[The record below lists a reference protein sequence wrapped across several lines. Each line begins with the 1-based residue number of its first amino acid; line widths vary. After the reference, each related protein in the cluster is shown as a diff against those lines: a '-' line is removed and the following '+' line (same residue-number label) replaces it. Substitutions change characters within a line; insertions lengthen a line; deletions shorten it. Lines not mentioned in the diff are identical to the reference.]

1 MSLLRTRAPLFS
13 SPTHGGPYFFS
24 LGHVGPWGTIWFSS
38 YIGLVD
44 RANRPQNL
52 VQTVFIQP
60 ASVEDSCF
68 QEGPVRPCP
77 RNVRALKS
85 AFFAILPRPSPRT
98 TTTPPSP
105 LRSLPL
111 PPSSYLTSRHN
122 DQCQYNCS
130 PKKIRGNPQNKLGKT
145 LRKRKFILLQEKPC
159 IICFFPRQKCTQ
171 IHGCK

>member
-1 MSLLRTRAPLFS
+1 MVD
-13 SPTHGGPYFFS
+13 HIFFS
-24 LGHVGPWGTIWFSS
+24 RACWTIGTIWFSS

-52 VQTVFIQP
+52 VQTVFIRP

-85 AFFAILPRPSPRT
+85 AFFAILPK
-98 TTTPPSP
+98 PSP
-105 LRSLPL
+105 LGQLNTPPLRFLPL

-145 LRKRKFILLQEKPC
+145 LRKRKFILLQERPC
-159 IICFFPRQKCTQ
+159 IIFCFPRQKCTQ

>member
-1 MSLLRTRAPLFS
+1 MVD
-13 SPTHGGPYFFS
+13 HIFFR

-52 VQTVFIQP
+52 VQTVFIWL

-85 AFFAILPRPSPRT
+85 AFFAILPRPPLGQLN
-98 TTTPPSP
+98 PPP
-105 LRSLPL
+105 PRSLPL

-159 IICFFPRQKCTQ
+159 IICFFSKTQ
-171 IHGCK
+171 MQ

>member
-1 MSLLRTRAPLFS
+1 MVD
-13 SPTHGGPYFFS
+13 HIFFR

-52 VQTVFIQP
+52 VQTVFIRP

-85 AFFAILPRPSPRT
+85 AFFAILPRSPPPDNYN
-98 TTTPPSP
+98 TPPHP
-105 LRSLPL
+105 DL
-111 PPSSYLTSRHN
+111 YLCRPHLILHLGTMTSVNITVRQRKSGEIH
-122 DQCQYNCS
+122 
-130 PKKIRGNPQNKLGKT
+130 KT
-145 LRKRKFILLQEKPC
+145 NWAKR
-159 IICFFPRQKCTQ
+159 
-171 IHGCK
+171 

>member
-13 SPTHGGPYFFS
+13 SPPCPTHGGPYFFS

-60 ASVEDSCF
+60 ASVEVSCF

-145 LRKRKFILLQEKPC
+145 LSKGKFILLQERPC
-159 IICFFPRQKCTQ
+159 IICFFPRQKCIQ
-171 IHGCK
+171 IH

>member
-13 SPTHGGPYFFS
+13 SPPCPTHGGPYFFR

-85 AFFAILPRPSPRT
+85 AFFAILPRPSPW
-98 TTTPPSP
+98 TTTPP
-105 LRSLPL
+105 
-111 PPSSYLTSRHN
+111 PPPPPPPPDFYLCRPHLILHLGTMTSVNITVRQRKSGEIH
-122 DQCQYNCS
+122 
-130 PKKIRGNPQNKLGKT
+130 KT
-145 LRKRKFILLQEKPC
+145 NWAKR
-159 IICFFPRQKCTQ
+159 
-171 IHGCK
+171 